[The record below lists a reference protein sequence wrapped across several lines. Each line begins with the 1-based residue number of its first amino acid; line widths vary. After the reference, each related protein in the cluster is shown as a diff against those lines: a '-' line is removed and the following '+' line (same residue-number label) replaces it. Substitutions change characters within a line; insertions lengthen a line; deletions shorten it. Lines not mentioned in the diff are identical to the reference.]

1 MLKYAVLILWRKRG
15 AAANFYAFCIS
26 GIPRFGKSQN
36 EVSLISGTS
45 ETRDPSNQEF
55 MNMKP
60 YVLMSTFVM
69 ISDTQWWMF
78 ILLAHTTSVS
88 CLTYTRLLPLLMSS
102 GWWVRMASMLL
113 SILSLPQPSSSL
125 LWKQVVWLSLT
136 LPLLPWGNLLSYCTL
151 EGMFCVNS
159 SRGVFYENFP
169 PGNGDLN
176 Q

>member
-1 MLKYAVLILWRKRG
+1 MSVSKFLKW
-15 AAANFYAFCIS
+15 
-26 GIPRFGKSQN
+26 GIPQNRNFQN
-36 EVSLISGTS
+36 EGSLKMEISK
-45 ETRDPSNQEF
+45 TRDPSNQEF

-88 CLTYTRLLPLLMSS
+88 CPTCTSLLPLLMSS

-169 PGNGDLN
+169 HGNGVLN